1 MTRAML
7 GVVLVMY
14 SLGCGDDG
22 VPESATSDASGEAFD
37 SLFAS
42 AEDVYFSGA
51 FDSARV
57 LLTGI
62 RERARQEGAASAEAR
77 ALTWV
82 GLVAFRLSEYDE
94 AIDVGQEALELK
106 LRNGLDDQLAR
117 SYNALGLVAW
127 MQNRLTESL
136 QWYEKADSVASALGD
151 ERMVFTVASNI
162 ASSMIELGQFAEARR
177 RLFDAREFMAET
189 DDARLEGNALINL
202 GMLEIRLGNPL
213 GGLESL
219 REAIRRHQ
227 EIDYQ
232 TGVTN
237 ALGHVGAAYVMLG
250 QPSTALATL
259 DSALVLA
266 DTQGLRSEEA
276 SLYEIMA
283 DVYRDAG
290 DFHRA
295 IDLYDRAQVIN
306 AELGLDWETGIDLRG
321 EADIHLRLSAYPRAR
336 DLATE
341 ALTIH
346 RRVGAP
352 LEEMR
357 DLLLLAEV
365 SDLLDDSAAVT
376 RFLSHA
382 GQVADELGAPIAR
395 VEVALATG
403 RIHDR
408 HRRSREALEE
418 LNRVSDD
425 LPRGGYA
432 AEWEAS
438 LLRSR
443 AHLRLGELE
452 SAAIAGRRAVET
464 VERVRVQ
471 FGSAALRTAFGADKR
486 EVYAHLVS
494 VLLRRGEVDEAFEV
508 ADGARGR
515 ALLEHSAVGG
525 SNQSRESALDEGEVL
540 LREIDAIEERIAFFE
555 DFAPADRS
563 LAERNELDGLYRS
576 LPQVRSRYELLLVQ
590 TAEADPAMAAF
601 LGRRRTDADVV
612 RRSLRPGQLI
622 LSYFVPNEG
631 AVVLFMVS
639 ERDVHVLETPITVE
653 NLSSRVRL
661 ARELIGR
668 HASDERLPRVL
679 RGLYAALVR
688 PALAVGLAAD
698 VDELL
703 IVPHDVLS
711 YLPFAALLDETTGR
725 YLVEDYTVRVVP
737 SAAALP
743 LLRGRPSTAP
753 AAAGAS
759 AFAPFPAELSASR
772 NEAGAVAARLDA
784 RRYEGRR
791 ATESALRVALTESRI
806 VHVATHGVMNR
817 FNPVF
822 SRLELAT
829 GSGKSA
835 DDGRLEV
842 HELLGLSVNSEL
854 VFLSGCETG
863 LGIAGSSVFA
873 PGEDYAT
880 LSQAFLFAG
889 ARNVV
894 ATLWP
899 VEDRASAELASRFY
913 EALAQHDAAAALAE
927 AQRAMLTQDGLRA
940 PYYWAAHQVAGI
952 NGAMN

>member
-7 GVVLVMY
+7 GVVLVMC
-14 SLGCGDDG
+14 SLGCGDGG
-22 VPESATSDASGEAFD
+22 VPDSATSDASGEGFD
-37 SLFAS
+37 SLFAA

-51 FDSARV
+51 YDSARV

-62 RERARQEGAASAEAR
+62 RERARREGAVSAEAR

-82 GLVAFRLSEYDE
+82 GLVAFRLSEYGE

-106 LRNGLDDQLAR
+106 LQNGLDDQLAR

-136 QWYEKADSVASALGD
+136 HWYEKADSVASALGD
-151 ERMVFTVASNI
+151 QRTVFTVASNI

-177 RLFDAREFMAET
+177 RLLDAREFMAAT

-202 GMLEIRLGNPL
+202 GMLEVRLGNPL

-237 ALGHVGAAYVMLG
+237 ALGHVGAAYVALG

-266 DTQGLRSEEA
+266 ETQGLRSEEA

-306 AELGLDWETGIDLRG
+306 AELGLNWETGIDLRG
-321 EADIHLRLSAYPRAR
+321 KADINVRLSAYARAR

-346 RRVGAP
+346 RSVGAP

-357 DLLLLAEV
+357 DLLALAEI

-376 RFLSHA
+376 QFLSQA
-382 GQVADELGAPIAR
+382 MQVADELGAPIAR

-408 HRRSREALEE
+408 HRRSRETLEE
-418 LNRVSDD
+418 FGRVSDD

-432 AEWEAS
+432 AEWEAA

-452 SAAIAGRRAVET
+452 SATIAGRRAVET

-494 VLLRRGEVDEAFEV
+494 VLLRRGEVEEAFEV

-515 ALLEHSAVGG
+515 ALLEHWAVGG
-525 SNQSRESALDEGEVL
+525 NSPSRESALDEGEVL

-563 LAERNELDGLYRS
+563 LAERNELNGLYRS
-576 LPQVRSRYELLLVQ
+576 LQQVRSRYELLLVQ

-601 LGRRRTDADVV
+601 LGSRRTDADVV
-612 RRSLRPGQLI
+612 RRSLRPGQLM
-622 LSYFVPNEG
+622 LSYFVPDEG

-653 NLSSRVRL
+653 NLSSRIRL

-668 HASDERLPRVL
+668 HDSDGRLPRVL

-698 VDELL
+698 ADELL

-711 YLPFAALLDETTGR
+711 YLPFAALLDETTDR

-743 LLRGRPSTAP
+743 LLRGRPSPAP
-753 AAAGAS
+753 APAGAS
-759 AFAPFPAELSASR
+759 AFAPFPSELSASR
-772 NEAGAVAARLDA
+772 DEARAVADRLDA
-784 RRYEGRR
+784 HRFDGRR
-791 ATESALRVALTESRI
+791 ATESALRAALTESRI
-806 VHVATHGVMNR
+806 VHVATHGVLNR
-817 FNPVF
+817 YNPVF

-829 GSGKSA
+829 GSGESNN
-835 DDGRLEV
+835 DGRLEV
-842 HELLGLSVNSEL
+842 HELLGLNVDSEL

-863 LGIAGSSVFA
+863 LGIVGSSVFA

-913 EALAQHDAAAALAE
+913 EALAEHDAAAALAE
-927 AQRAMLTQDGLRA
+927 AQRAMLTQEGLRA

>member
-7 GVVLVMY
+7 GVVLVM
-14 SLGCGDDG
+14 STLGCGDDG

-37 SLFAS
+37 SLFAA

-51 FDSARV
+51 YDSARV

-62 RERARQEGAASAEAR
+62 RERARQEGSAAAEAR

-177 RLFDAREFMAET
+177 RLFDAREFMAAT

-237 ALGHVGAAYVMLG
+237 ALGHVGTAYVVLG

-266 DTQGLRSEEA
+266 ETQGLRSEEA

-306 AELGLDWETGIDLRG
+306 AELGLNWETGVDLRG
-321 EADIHLRLSAYPRAR
+321 EADIHVRLSAYPRAR

-357 DLLLLAEV
+357 DLLVLAEV

-376 RFLSHA
+376 RFLSQA
-382 GQVADELGAPIAR
+382 RQAADELGAPIAR

-408 HRRSREALEE
+408 RRRSRETLEE
-418 LNRVSDD
+418 LDRVSDD
-425 LPRGGYA
+425 LSRGGYA
-432 AEWEAS
+432 AEWEAA

-443 AHLRLGELE
+443 AHLRLGEFE
-452 SAAIAGRRAVET
+452 SATIAGRRAVET

-494 VLLRRGEVDEAFEV
+494 VLLRRGEVEEAFEV

-515 ALLEHSAVGG
+515 ALLEHSTVGEN
-525 SNQSRESALDEGEVL
+525 SQSRESALDEGEVL

-555 DFAPADRS
+555 DFAPSDRS
-563 LAERNELDGLYRS
+563 LAERNELNGLYRS
-576 LPQVRSRYELLLVQ
+576 LTQVRSRYELLLVQ
-590 TAEADPAMAAF
+590 TAEADPATAAF
-601 LGRRRTDADVV
+601 LGSRRTDADVV
-612 RRSLRPGQLI
+612 RSSLRPGQLI
-622 LSYFVPNEG
+622 LSYFVPDEG

-639 ERDVHVLETPITVE
+639 ERDVHVLETPISAE

-668 HASDERLPRVL
+668 HDSDGRLPRVL
-679 RGLYAALVR
+679 RGLYAALIR
-688 PALAVGLAAD
+688 PALAAGLAAD
-698 VDELL
+698 AYELL

-711 YLPFAALLDETTGR
+711 YLPFAALLDETTER
-725 YLVEDYTVRVVP
+725 YLVEDYTVRVLP

-753 AAAGAS
+753 TPAGAS

-772 NEAGAVAARLDA
+772 DEAQAVAASLDA
-784 RRYEGRR
+784 FRYDGRR
-791 ATESALRVALTESRI
+791 ATESALRAALTESRI
-806 VHVATHGVMNR
+806 VHVATGVC
-817 FNPVF
+817 
-822 SRLELAT
+822 
-829 GSGKSA
+829 SA
-835 DDGRLEV
+835 R
-842 HELLGLSVNSEL
+842 
-854 VFLSGCETG
+854 
-863 LGIAGSSVFA
+863 
-873 PGEDYAT
+873 
-880 LSQAFLFAG
+880 G
-889 ARNVV
+889 A
-894 ATLWP
+894 
-899 VEDRASAELASRFY
+899 
-913 EALAQHDAAAALAE
+913 H
-927 AQRAMLTQDGLRA
+927 
-940 PYYWAAHQVAGI
+940 
-952 NGAMN
+952 